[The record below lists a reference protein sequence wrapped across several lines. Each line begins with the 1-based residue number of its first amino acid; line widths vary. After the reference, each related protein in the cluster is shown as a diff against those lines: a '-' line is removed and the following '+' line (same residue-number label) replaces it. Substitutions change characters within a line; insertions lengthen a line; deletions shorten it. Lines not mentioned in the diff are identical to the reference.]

1 MDEVGISL
9 NNLGVY
15 FQNNTGKVI
24 SQLITLVVA
33 VRLFSFFGDENLTS
47 NTEIEPT
54 INVEISIM
62 LDWIYIIPEIN
73 HSQIMSNLYVSADLK
88 GNCYNQTLP

>member
-9 NNLGVY
+9 NNLGIY

-24 SQLITLVVA
+24 SQLITLVIA
-33 VRLFSFFGDENLTS
+33 IRLFSFFGDENLTFS
-47 NTEIEPT
+47 TEIEPT

-62 LDWIYIIPEIN
+62 LD
-73 HSQIMSNLYVSADLK
+73 
-88 GNCYNQTLP
+88 

>member
-15 FQNNTGKVI
+15 FQSNSEELI
-24 SQLITLVVA
+24 SQLITLGVA

-47 NTEIEPT
+47 STKIGST
-54 INVEISIM
+54 INVKIGIM
-62 LDWIYIIPEIN
+62 LD
-73 HSQIMSNLYVSADLK
+73 
-88 GNCYNQTLP
+88 

>member
-62 LDWIYIIPEIN
+62 LD
-73 HSQIMSNLYVSADLK
+73 
-88 GNCYNQTLP
+88 

>member
-24 SQLITLVVA
+24 SQIITLVVA
-33 VRLFSFFGDENLTS
+33 VRLFSFFGDENLTFS
-47 NTEIEPT
+47 IEIEPT

-62 LDWIYIIPEIN
+62 LD
-73 HSQIMSNLYVSADLK
+73 
-88 GNCYNQTLP
+88 

>member
-1 MDEVGISL
+1 MDEVVISL

-33 VRLFSFFGDENLTS
+33 VRLFSFFGDENLAS
-47 NTEIEPT
+47 STEIEPT
-54 INVEISIM
+54 INIDI
-62 LDWIYIIPEIN
+62 
-73 HSQIMSNLYVSADLK
+73 K
-88 GNCYNQTLP
+88 KKKTLTPWKESDDQPR

>member
-24 SQLITLVVA
+24 SQLITLLVA
-33 VRLFSFFGDENLTS
+33 LRLFSFFGDENLTS
-47 NTEIEPT
+47 STEIEPT
-54 INVEISIM
+54 INVEIRIM
-62 LDWIYIIPEIN
+62 L
-73 HSQIMSNLYVSADLK
+73 H
-88 GNCYNQTLP
+88 